1 MDLSNLR
8 ERLSFVPFVSV
19 STSNLGGHS
28 SYFIHLSL
36 DPKDTWSYNIFHNSR
51 YSIFSI
57 SDGKIEQLSCGSK
70 SLKFR
75 KSNAKDLDSVVNKI
89 QLWFDKVK

>member
-8 ERLSFVPFVSV
+8 ERLSFVPFVNV
-19 STSNLGGHS
+19 STSHLDGHS

-36 DPKDTWSYNIFHNSR
+36 DPKDTWSYNILHNSR
-51 YSIFSI
+51 YSIFAI
-57 SDGKIEQLSCGSK
+57 RDGKIEQLSCGSK

-75 KSNAKDLDSVVNKI
+75 KSNAKDVDAIVNKI
-89 QLWFDKVK
+89 QLWFDKVN